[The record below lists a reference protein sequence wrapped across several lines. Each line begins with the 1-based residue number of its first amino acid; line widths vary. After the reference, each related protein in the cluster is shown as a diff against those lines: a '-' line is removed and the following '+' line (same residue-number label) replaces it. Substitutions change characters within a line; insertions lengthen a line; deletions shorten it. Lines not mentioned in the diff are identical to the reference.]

1 MASMEHPLFSLSTKP
16 DHRIRRYEQGERF
29 VEIKPAADG
38 LATVHDRDVL
48 IYCISQLMV
57 AINNGQEVSQ
67 VVRFKA
73 YDLLK
78 ATNRMTD
85 TAGGAARVL
94 AVFVTR
100 VDRFLRGG
108 WAYCIAGPRS
118 ARVFSRSLRRVDLL
132 PFEKA

>member
-1 MASMEHPLFSLSTKP
+1 MTSVDDSLLTKYGLSP
-16 DHRIRRYEQGERF
+16 GTPP
-29 VEIKPAADG
+29 KDG
-38 LATVHDRDVL
+38 LDEQDLRPEN
-48 IYCISQLMV
+48 Y
-57 AINNGQEVSQ
+57 
-67 VVRFKA
+67 KA
-73 YDLLK
+73 FGI
-78 ATNRMTD
+78 D